1 MGPLDPE
8 VLRGFYEEARS
19 YVPDME
25 RALESLTADPASAAA
40 AEELY
45 RLAHSVGGASRMV
58 GLSAVGEAAGAIESM
73 LEETAQLGSPF
84 NPEYL
89 PLLAEGIVQMKAA
102 LDAAPA
108 VEQEAIPQFDD
119 PKLDKIPADL
129 LAGFLE
135 ESEEH
140 LHAAGEAFRTLE
152 SAADKKPHLR
162 EIRRGI
168 HTIKGAAGMIG
179 LETVSKL
186 AHRMEDLL
194 DLLFEGRAE
203 YSQERHELLVAT
215 YDTLA
220 VLVKQ
225 KGRVGNLGAH
235 LKQLFDI
242 YRTALSAVPPDEV
255 PEAQQAEAE
264 PADASPQTETES
276 SDPAQTVRAP
286 LDKLDELVRLVGEL
300 FVNRSA
306 FERHLAAY
314 AREVEELH
322 LSLQRVKRLA
332 SQLDTEHV
340 AFHPGSV
347 NRPSEAHGIHLTPF
361 GAEFDSLEFDRY
373 TQLDLL
379 SRELN
384 ETTSDIATA
393 ALGLRQMVGA
403 FDGYMNTQSRL
414 TSELQDKLVR
424 LRMVPLDSL
433 ANRMYRTVRYA
444 AQKSGK
450 VAELTLSGLE
460 AELDK
465 IVVEQLA
472 QAFDHLLRNAVDH
485 GLEDLETRRALG
497 KPDRGQIRVEA
508 KQEGTHV
515 VIRLSDDGRGFDP
528 AKLRAAAVRLG
539 FMSEPQ
545 AAQAQLDRLIELIF
559 EPGFSTATTVSEL
572 SGRGVGLDVVRS
584 AVESLK
590 GTIKASSEPGLG
602 TTFVV
607 QLPTTLAITK
617 VLFVEEQSESY
628 AIPLAAVTQVA
639 RVDAGQVE
647 RVGECAMIQ
656 LGPSL
661 LPIVRLGEAVEALR
675 GADIV
680 AERQPLLVVRSGGD
694 AYALAV
700 DRILGAR
707 EVMVKPL
714 TGVARKS
721 ALAVGATLLGDGS
734 VVLILNPASL
744 APGRR
749 DEAAPRHTAP
759 APPVRRNLNVMIV
772 DDSLSVRR
780 VVANLVRH
788 QGWTPIQAKDGLEA
802 LEMVQLSDPKP
813 DVILLDIEMPRMDG
827 FELTATLRA
836 LPETRTTPIV
846 MLTSRAG
853 DKHRKKALA
862 LGANHFLVKPYQD
875 ETLLSLI
882 RLCASHGQGVRVA

>member
-19 YVPDME
+19 YIPGME
-25 RALESLTADPASAAA
+25 RALDRLASDPASTEAT
-40 AEELY
+40 EELY

-58 GLSAVGEAAGAIESM
+58 GLNQVGEAAGAVEAM
-73 LEETAQLGSPF
+73 LEEAVQSGCAVD
-84 NPEYL
+84 PEFI
-89 PLLAEGIVQMKAA
+89 PLLAEGIQHVKTALAA
-102 LDAAPA
+102 SPV
-108 VEQEAIPQFDD
+108 VEKEEAPQFDE
-119 PKLDKIPADL
+119 PRLEKIPADL

-140 LHAAGEAFRTLE
+140 LQQAGEAFRVLE
-152 SAADKKPHLR
+152 STSDKRQPLR
-162 EIRRGI
+162 DIRRAI
-168 HTIKGAAGMIG
+168 HTIKGAAGMVG
-179 LETVSKL
+179 LETIARL

-194 DLLFEGRAE
+194 DLLYDGKLE
-203 YSQERHELLVAT
+203 YSQERHDLVVAT
-215 YDTLA
+215 YDVLS
-220 VLVKQ
+220 VLVRQ
-225 KGRVGNLGAH
+225 KGRVGSLGNH

-242 YRTALSAVPPDEV
+242 YSTALSAPAMDE
-255 PEAQQAEAE
+255 QAE
-264 PADASPQTETES
+264 PPQTEAEAGEAASTELES
-276 SDPAQTVRAP
+276 GDTARTVRAP
-286 LDKLDELVRLVGEL
+286 LERLDELVRLIGEL

-306 FERHLAAY
+306 YERHLSDY
-314 AREVEELH
+314 GREVEELH

-332 SQLDTEHV
+332 SQLDAEHL
-340 AFHPGSV
+340 AFNPASHARVGETNGV
-347 NRPSEAHGIHLTPF
+347 HQTRF
-361 GAEFDSLEFDRY
+361 GVEFDALEFDRY

-379 SRELN
+379 SKELN

-393 ALGLRQMVGA
+393 AQGLRQLVGA
-403 FDGYMNTQSRL
+403 FEGYLTSQSRL

-450 VAELTLSGLE
+450 VAELTLTGLE

-485 GLEDLETRRALG
+485 GLEDLDTRRALG

-508 KQEGTHV
+508 HQEGTHV
-515 VIRLSDDGRGFDP
+515 VIRISDDGRGFDP
-528 AKLRAAAVRLG
+528 EKLRSAAIRLG
-539 FMSEPQ
+539 FMSPAQ
-545 AAQAQLDRLIELIF
+545 AAQAPPDRLIPLIF

-572 SGRGVGLDVVRS
+572 SGRGVGLDVVRA

-590 GTIKASSEPGLG
+590 GTIAATSEQGAG
-602 TTFVV
+602 TAFLVK
-607 QLPTTLAITK
+607 LPTTLAITK

-647 RVGECAMIQ
+647 RVGEYAMIR
-656 LGPSL
+656 LGASL
-661 LPIVRLGEAVEALR
+661 LPIVRLGDAVEALR

-680 AERQPLLVVRSGGD
+680 SERQPLLVVRSGGD

-700 DRILGAR
+700 DRIAGAR

-714 TGVARKS
+714 SGVARRS
-721 ALAVGATLLGDGS
+721 PMAVGATLLGDGS
-734 VVLILNPASL
+734 VVLILNPSTL

-749 DEAAPRHTAP
+749 EEHAHRHTAVTQT
-759 APPVRRNLNVMIV
+759 VRRNLNVMIV

-780 VVANLVRH
+780 VVANLIRH

-802 LEMVQLSDPKP
+802 LELIQAADQPP

-836 LPETRTTPIV
+836 LPETRQTPIV

-862 LGANHFLVKPYQD
+862 LGANNYLVKPYQD
-875 ETLLSLI
+875 ETLLSVI
-882 RLCASHGQGVRVA
+882 RLCASQGIGVRVA